1 MYGHSEYVRLCVWS
15 VWSVRCVEYVCV
27 ECVEC
32 GVCGVYGTIRIAVD
46 YARLSFNNSY
56 HYT

>member
-1 MYGHSEYVRLCVWS
+1 MYGHSEYVRLCVCGG
-15 VWSVRCVEYVCV
+15 VRVCGVCV
-27 ECVEC
+27 C